1 MTYADARS
9 ASADLSPLAQFFRHM
24 DDTEG
29 EDVAIGAD
37 REIEGVENGRR
48 EREQR
53 EAVKA

>member
-1 MTYADARS
+1 LTHADARR